1 MSDAW
6 VFICF
11 TARERGR
18 VYPAKL
24 VRLYHVLASSKINQI
39 VTCNGI
45 GSVLGSSRY
54 GNSQPHARGQAG
66 VAQSPDHRGH

>member
-1 MSDAW
+1 LDAW

-11 TARERGR
+11 TGRERGR

-24 VRLYHVLASSKINQI
+24 VRLYHVLTSSKINQI
-39 VTCNGI
+39 ATCNGI
-45 GSVLGSSRY
+45 GSGLGSSRY
-54 GNSQPHARGQAG
+54 GDSQPYVREQAG